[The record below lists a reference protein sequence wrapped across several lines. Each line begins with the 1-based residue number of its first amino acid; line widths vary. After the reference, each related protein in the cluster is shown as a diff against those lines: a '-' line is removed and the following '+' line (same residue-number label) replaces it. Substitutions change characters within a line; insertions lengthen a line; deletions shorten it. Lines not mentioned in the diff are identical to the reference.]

1 MQAFKLYFRVI
12 ARGSAATIGVYFV
25 LFSLLVFMFSS
36 MGDKNAANLDSYQSR
51 KVNTILVNRDDSEL
65 SNGLAAFLEENANLV
80 AFTDQ
85 PQEISDALFYR
96 AAEYA
101 LTIPAG
107 YGDAFWSG
115 TPAPLQ
121 TTVIPDSASG
131 RMMDGLVRQYLQTVE
146 LYHTAAPDKPI
157 SVVLEEAHSDLAVR
171 AQVEMSVSAPAG
183 DTPLHNFFN
192 YLAYPL
198 LAVLCFSITSAML
211 VVGRRDVKQRSL
223 CAPVRPTSYAWQMF
237 LGNAVL
243 SLVIWAMYIVY
254 AMVLHGG
261 ALFTQAGLLLVANS
275 LLFSVVCLA
284 LGFLASS
291 IVTVK
296 TAAALCNTLALG
308 FCFLGGAFVPQDLL
322 SQTVRNLAVVDPVF
336 WFIKSNDIICS
347 LQTFDAQTLRP
358 VWINMLVLALFA
370 AAFLAVA
377 LLTSKHR
384 KKQAA

>member
-12 ARGSAATIGVYFV
+12 ARGAAATIGVYFV
-25 LFSLLVFMFSS
+25 IFSLLVFMFNSTEGNS
-36 MGDKNAANLDSYQSR
+36 VNLDGFQAR
-51 KVNTILVNRDDSEL
+51 KVNTILINRDDSEL
-65 SNGLAAFLEENANLV
+65 SKGLAGFLAENAHT
-80 AFTDQ
+80 TDYTDR
-85 PQEISDALFYR
+85 PQEVPDALFYR

-101 LTIPAG
+101 LTIPEG
-107 YGDAFWSG
+107 YGKAFWSE
-115 TPAPLQ
+115 APMRLQ
-121 TTVIPDSASG
+121 TTVIPNSASG
-131 RMMDGLVRQYLQTVE
+131 RMMDGLVQQYLKTVQ
-146 LYHTAAPDKPI
+146 LYRTAAPDKPL
-157 SVVLEEAHSDLAVR
+157 SVVLEEARGDLAVR
-171 AQVEMSVSAPAG
+171 AQVEMSEAAPA
-183 DTPLHNFFN
+183 DNSPLHNFFN

-211 VVGRRDVKQRSL
+211 VVGRGDVKRRTL
-223 CAPVRPTSYAWQMF
+223 CAPIWPAAYAWQMF

-243 SLVIWAMYIVY
+243 SLVIWAMYMAY
-254 AMVLHGG
+254 AVMLHGG
-261 ALFTQAGLLLVANS
+261 ALFTQAGLLLLANS
-275 LLFSVVCLA
+275 LLFSIVCLA
-284 LGFLASS
+284 VGFLASS

-308 FCFLGGAFVPQDLL
+308 FCFLGGAFVPQSML
-322 SQTVRNLAVVDPVF
+322 SQTVKNLAVVDPVF

-384 KKQAA
+384 RKRVN

>member
-12 ARGSAATIGVYFV
+12 ARGAAATIGVYFV
-25 LFSLLVFMFSS
+25 IFSLLVFMFSS
-36 MGDKNAANLDSYQSR
+36 MEGNSVNLDGFQAR
-51 KVNTILVNRDDSEL
+51 KVNTILISRDDSEL
-65 SNGLAAFLEENANLV
+65 SKGLAEFLAENAHT
-80 AFTDQ
+80 TDYTDR
-85 PQEISDALFYR
+85 PQEVPDALFYR

-101 LTIPAG
+101 LTIPEG
-107 YGDAFWSG
+107 YGEAFWSE
-115 TPAPLQ
+115 TPMRLQ
-121 TTVIPDSASG
+121 TTVIPNSASG
-131 RMMDGLVRQYLQTVE
+131 RMMDGLVQQYLKTVQ
-146 LYHTAAPDKPI
+146 LYRTAAPDKPL
-157 SVVLEEAHSDLAVR
+157 SVVLEEARGDLAVR
-171 AQVEMSVSAPAG
+171 AQVEMSEAAPA
-183 DTPLHNFFN
+183 DNSPLHNFFN

-211 VVGRRDVKQRSL
+211 VVGRGDVKRRTL
-223 CAPVRPTSYAWQMF
+223 CAPIRPAAYAWQMF

-243 SLVIWAMYIVY
+243 SLVIWAMYMAY
-254 AMVLHGG
+254 AVMLHGA
-261 ALFTQAGLLLVANS
+261 ALFTQAGLLLLANS
-275 LLFSVVCLA
+275 LLFSIVCLA

-296 TAAALCNTLALG
+296 TAAALYNTLALG
-308 FCFLGGAFVPQDLL
+308 FCFLGGAFVPQSML
-322 SQTVRNLAVVDPVF
+322 SQTVKNLAVVDPVF

-384 KKQAA
+384 RKRVN